1 MPAIRLIY
9 NPVAN
14 HGLSS
19 QQADGLRRQA
29 AERGFRDWVVT
40 ESHGH
45 AVELVAAA
53 STEGI
58 DTVIALGGDGTV
70 HEAINGLMQ
79 VDEARRPRLGVV
91 PLGSGNDFA
100 GGLGISLD
108 PSSALRGVLEGGGAK
123 SVDVGWIRD
132 GAGRSEY
139 WCNALGIGF
148 DAAITIQSRTISRLH
163 GFAMYFAAVLK
174 TIALKYDRPTM
185 DLDIDG
191 TAHTGK
197 FLMLTV
203 GNGTR
208 EGGGFR
214 TTPDARMDDGWLD
227 YLLVDPI
234 PRLRMLRLI
243 PEVMR
248 GTHGRFPEAHLG
260 RFRCLRLRSDMAL
273 PVQTDGEM
281 FAFYETDVREVEV
294 RIVPSAVRV
303 VTGPC

>member
-1 MPAIRLIY
+1 MPAIRMIY

-14 HGLSS
+14 HGLSA
-19 QQADGLRRQA
+19 QQADDLRRSA
-29 AERGFRDWVVT
+29 AERGCHDWVVT
-40 ESHGH
+40 EGHGH
-45 AVELVAAA
+45 AVELAAAA
-53 STEGI
+53 SKEGI
-58 DTVIALGGDGTV
+58 DAVVALGGDGTV
-70 HEAINGLMQ
+70 HEAVNGLMQ

-108 PSSALRGVLEGGGAK
+108 PPSALNGILRGGKTK
-123 SVDVGWIRD
+123 SVDIGWVRD
-132 GAGRSEY
+132 GAGRNEY

-148 DAAITIQSRTISRLH
+148 DAAITIQSRAISWLH

-174 TIALKYDRPTM
+174 TIALKYERPTM
-185 DLDIDG
+185 TLDLDG
-191 TAHTGK
+191 VAHSGR

-203 GNGTR
+203 GNGAR

-248 GTHGRFPEAHLG
+248 GTHGRFPEAHMG
-260 RFRCLRLRSDMAL
+260 RFRSLRLSSDMAL

-281 FAFYETDVREVEV
+281 FAFYETDVRKLEV

-303 VTGPC
+303 IV